1 MVTFEPSQ
9 ALALAQ
15 QAIDQEIAALEA
27 LRAALAAD
35 QAEAFPQCARVLAEC
50 PGLIW
55 TTGVGTSANMAAR
68 LAHLLTDCGVR
79 AMFLAPGDGLHGH
92 AGVISPGDVMVA
104 LSRGGASRE
113 VNQMVE
119 IAGQRGATTL
129 ALVHDTDSPLA
140 RLCHY
145 VLPVRSPAE
154 AELLGFVATTSTVA
168 FAAMGDALCAV
179 VAQAKGYS
187 PAEFAKIHP
196 GGAVGE
202 RLNVRR

>member
-1 MVTFEPSQ
+1 MAIITPSL

-15 QAIDQEIAALEA
+15 QTIDQEISALQA
-27 LRAALAAD
+27 LSSALGTEL
-35 QAEAFPQCARVLAEC
+35 AEPFPQCARLLAEC

-92 AGVISPGDVMVA
+92 AGVISPGDVMIA
-104 LSRGGASRE
+104 LSRGGGSRE

-129 ALVHDTDSPLA
+129 AMVHDTDSSLA

-196 GGAVGE
+196 GGAVGQ
-202 RLNVRR
+202 RLNEG